1 MGTRF
6 EALPGSN
13 VDDIPIPE
21 DLCPITKFTAE
32 TWICLII
39 IQFLKQHN
47 KLVSRGLGDGNCLF
61 RSLSVQTSI
70 ATQINIEW
78 WTSSCFLLC

>member
-21 DLCPITKFTAE
+21 DLYPKPNSL
-32 TWICLII
+32 ICLII
-39 IQFLKQHN
+39 IQFLKQQN
-47 KLVSRGLGDGNCLF
+47 KLVSRGLVDGNCLF